1 MFKEPGAIAS
11 GSFTVFRVSVL
22 MRSFSPV
29 LRRRF
34 RLGVSCFLRRF
45 RGLVLPH
52 SAVRPGAH
60 PSAAGSMRKENSR
73 SSAALTL

>member
-1 MFKEPGAIAS
+1 MFKEPG
-11 GSFTVFRVSVL
+11 GN
-22 MRSFSPV
+22 RSPALLLFSAFLRLCGQFVPV
-29 LRRRF
+29 
-34 RLGVSCFLRRF
+34 LRRF

-73 SSAALTL
+73 SSSALTR